1 MIDSIS
7 MAASHRVWGVQF
19 GLLVRCKSI
28 HTINGAYDA
37 LVLFV
42 FLLQDMCRGNYLSTL
57 VHYIVGFNINNQ
69 QRATQ
74 LSSSDD

>member
-7 MAASHRVWGVQF
+7 MAATHRVWGVEF

-37 LVLFV
+37 LVLFF
-42 FLLQDMCRGNYLSTL
+42 FLLQDMCRGNYLSSAL
-57 VHYIVGFNINNQ
+57 HRRFYYQ
-69 QRATQ
+69 QPAEGYTAIFF
-74 LSSSDD
+74 